1 MRSDPSRRDGRIC
14 IRLMRSKATSSRGTS
29 LGAARGGSIAAGV
42 DLTHRAA
49 NLGKAGTFPVLGLMM
64 WLLGA
69 PFLVYT
75 PARAKSLFM
84 PTHFQGVSP
93 MIDYERWCRSD
104 RVAHPGV
111 RLRRDHAHCEPAR
124 RWFDN
129 PWVIDGTL
137 VYVSDVDAHYE
148 NAKLHGATI
157 LSPPEE
163 GPPARR
169 YRVEDLEGHR
179 WMFMAAPSVNT

>member
-1 MRSDPSRRDGRIC
+1 M
-14 IRLMRSKATSSRGTS
+14 
-29 LGAARGGSIAAGV
+29 
-42 DLTHRAA
+42 
-49 NLGKAGTFPVLGLMM
+49 
-64 WLLGA
+64 
-69 PFLVYT
+69 
-75 PARAKSLFM
+75 
-84 PTHFQGVSP
+84 
-93 MIDYERWCRSD
+93 
-104 RVAHPGV
+104 
-111 RLRRDHAHCEPAR
+111 
-124 RWFDN
+124 
-129 PWVIDGTL
+129 IDGTL